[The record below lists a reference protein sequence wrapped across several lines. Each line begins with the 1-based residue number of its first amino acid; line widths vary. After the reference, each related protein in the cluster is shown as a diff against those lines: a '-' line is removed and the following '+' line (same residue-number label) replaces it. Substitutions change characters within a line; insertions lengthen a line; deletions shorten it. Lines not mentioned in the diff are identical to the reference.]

1 MLYFEARGEEI
12 AMMRNTF
19 VVLRETFAAWN
30 DHDAPRWGAALAF
43 YTLLSLAPLVIL
55 AFEIVSLVFSRHPV
69 WGPLRTGVQN
79 VIGITA
85 TQDLSGIIHHAARPT
100 RGFPAVAGIVT
111 LLYGASGVFTELR
124 AALNRMW
131 DTSPNTEAGV
141 WETIRGFIASVGMI
155 IGIGCALS
163 IFLVL
168 SIAVAAL
175 DKFVGGILPEITAA
189 LSAFNFL
196 VSLTLT
202 TLLFLLIFRYVP
214 DLRPEARMGWRDLW
228 IGAAVTAFLFTTGK
242 HAIAL
247 YLARAAIGS
256 AYGAAG
262 SFVAIV
268 VWVYY
273 SAMIFLLGAEF
284 THVLSQKNHRS

>member
-1 MLYFEARGEEI
+1 MF
-12 AMMRNTF
+12 
-19 VVLRETFAAWN
+19 RETIAAWN
-30 DHDAPRWGAALAF
+30 DHEAPRWGAALAF

-55 AFEIVSLVFSRHPV
+55 AFEIISVIFARHSV
-69 WGPLRTGVQN
+69 WAPLRSGVQN
-79 VIGITA
+79 VIGVNA
-85 TQDLSGIIHHAARPT
+85 TQDLSGIIHHASRPA
-100 RGFPAVAGIVT
+100 RGFPALAGIIT

-131 DTSPNTEAGV
+131 DTAPDACAGV
-141 WETIRGFIASVGMI
+141 WETVRGFIASVVMI
-155 IGIGCALS
+155 LLVGCTLS
-163 IFLVL
+163 IFLAL
-168 SIAVAAL
+168 SIAVAGI
-175 DKFVGGILPEITAA
+175 DRFVSGILPEVTVA

-196 VSLTLT
+196 FSLTLT
-202 TLLFLLIFRYVP
+202 TVLFVLIFRYVP
-214 DLRPEARMGWRDLW
+214 DIRADRRMDWRDLW
-228 IGAAVTAFLFTTGK
+228 IGAAVTALLFTTGK
-242 HAIAL
+242 HLIAI

-284 THVLSQKNHRS
+284 THVLYLKNHGMLQRT